1 VRASVLAL
9 ASTLAVTAVGAA
21 AAYREGPPPGH
32 TGAFGEP
39 DCAACHFD
47 ADRADT
53 AGSLEVR
60 GPPVYAPGARETL
73 DVVLRHPSLAAGG
86 FQLTA
91 RFLEGTRAG
100 EQAGSLAAAT
110 VRTRIQTDD
119 RGVQYASHSEA
130 GAGPTGHGTA
140 RWTLRWVTP
149 GDGGPVAIDVAAQVA
164 NDDDSEFGERL
175 YRARVILAPDRRS
188 SLDR

>member
-1 VRASVLAL
+1 VRASALAL
-9 ASTLAVTAVGAA
+9 VSVLAVTAVGAA

-53 AGSLEVR
+53 AGSLKVR
-60 GPPVYAPGARETL
+60 APPAYVPGTLETL

-91 RFLEGTRAG
+91 RFLDGARAG
-100 EQAGSLAAAT
+100 EQAGTLYSAT
-110 VRTRIQTDD
+110 GRTRIQTDD
-119 RGVQYASHSEA
+119 RGVQYASHGEG
-130 GAGPTGHGTA
+130 GAGPTGQGTA
-140 RWTLRWVTP
+140 RWTIRWVTP
-149 GDGGPVAIDVAAQVA
+149 GDGGAVAIDVAAQVA

-175 YRARVILAPDRRS
+175 YRARVVLEPDRR
-188 SLDR
+188 